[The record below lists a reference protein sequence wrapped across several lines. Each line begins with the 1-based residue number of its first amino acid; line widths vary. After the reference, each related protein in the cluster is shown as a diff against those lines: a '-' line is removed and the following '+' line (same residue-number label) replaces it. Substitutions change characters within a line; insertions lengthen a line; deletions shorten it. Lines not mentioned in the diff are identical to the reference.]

1 MLAVVTG
8 ANGFIGQH
16 LSARLLEQGWTV
28 RPLAR
33 PSSRP
38 SQVSILKSEVSILPV
53 TYSDPLA
60 LSKAVEAADV
70 VFHCAG
76 ATRAP
81 TPRELFRANVD
92 LTRGVLS
99 ACETSGV
106 KRFVLVSSQA
116 AAGPARSATQPVTE
130 DDISAP
136 MESYGTSK
144 RDAELAVKEEG
155 RRLPYTIVRPAAVY
169 GPADR
174 DFLQMFRSA
183 SMGLAVHG
191 VDRKNLISIVYVRD
205 LVDGMIV
212 AATKDVAIGRT
223 YFLANDDPVSWGEL
237 FTLAAQVGGKRIT
250 LELGVPK
257 VLADVAGEVG
267 DVFGK
272 LTGHTPLMSSEKIAL
287 GRPPF
292 WICSNA
298 RAKKELGFAPKTELR
313 TGLSE
318 TYDWY
323 RENRW
328 L

>member
-1 MLAVVTG
+1 MLGVVTG

-16 LSARLLEQGWTV
+16 LTARLIEQGWTV

-33 PSSRP
+33 STSRP
-38 SQVSILKSEVSILPV
+38 SRASILGPQTSILPIN
-53 TYSDPLA
+53 YSDPHA
-60 LSKAVEAADV
+60 VSKAVEGADV
-70 VFHCAG
+70 VFHVAG

-81 TPRELFRANVD
+81 TPNDLFRANVD

-106 KRFVLVSSQA
+106 KRFIFVSSQA
-116 AAGPARSATQPVTE
+116 AAGPARSADQPVSE
-130 DDISAP
+130 DDIPAP
-136 MESYGTSK
+136 VESYGKSK
-144 RDAELAVKEEG
+144 RDAELVVKEEG

-169 GPADR
+169 GPGDR

-183 SMGLAVHG
+183 SMGFAIHG

-205 LVDGMIV
+205 LADGMIA
-212 AATKDVAIGRT
+212 AATKDIAIGRT
-223 YFLANDDPVSWGEL
+223 YFLANDAPVSWGEL

-250 LELGVPK
+250 LELGMPK

-267 DVFGK
+267 DAFAK

-292 WICSNA
+292 WICSNT
-298 RAKKELGFAPKTELR
+298 RAKKELGFAPPTELR
-313 TGLSE
+313 TGLST